1 MNLHAMHIEVVAGFV
16 VAFFILVA
24 AFLAIDAERII
35 RRLDYI
41 LTAIKALREDAKR
54 EEAEDMTGGRKMR
67 LPETGPRLLHGHS
80 RKGLG

>member
-35 RRLDYI
+35 RRLDDI
-41 LTAIKALREDAKR
+41 RTATEALRKDDKR
-54 EEAEDMTGGRKMR
+54 EWK
-67 LPETGPRLLHGHS
+67 
-80 RKGLG
+80 K